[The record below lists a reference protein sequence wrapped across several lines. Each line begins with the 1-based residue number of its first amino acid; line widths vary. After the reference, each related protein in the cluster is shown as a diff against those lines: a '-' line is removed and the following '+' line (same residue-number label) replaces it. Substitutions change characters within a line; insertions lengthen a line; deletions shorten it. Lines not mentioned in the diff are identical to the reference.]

1 MDNKTAT
8 YIKTI
13 ADMRSI
19 SAAAE
24 SLGISQ
30 PALSSHLKKI
40 ESEIGTMLFDRSR
53 QPLELTEA
61 GRAYLKYLDR
71 ALSLEKEMEQ
81 TISDIEGLETGSITV
96 GGAAFFNVA
105 YLPKAVGIFA
115 GKYPGVDI
123 DIVDGN
129 VPFLAAEALKGRIDL
144 FITPS
149 ANEPDRFVYEKL
161 LDEKVYLAVPEDWDI
176 NDELSASN
184 DADTSQSGS
193 SAIAS
198 INADKFRNLCS
209 CPFIMLREGQHIGQM
224 MERLFEKYRC
234 HPEKII
240 RAEQTLTSLALT
252 MAGVGVSLITDS
264 SIRRSGLS
272 RFPKLYLADETIC
285 TRSMYVAY
293 PRNKYLSKAASE
305 FIQTLKTANA

>member
-1 MDNKTAT
+1 M
-8 YIKTI
+8 
-13 ADMRSI
+13 
-19 SAAAE
+19 
-24 SLGISQ
+24 
-30 PALSSHLKKI
+30 
-40 ESEIGTMLFDRSR
+40 
-53 QPLELTEA
+53 
-61 GRAYLKYLDR
+61 
-71 ALSLEKEMEQ
+71 
-81 TISDIEGLETGSITV
+81 
-96 GGAAFFNVA
+96 
-105 YLPKAVGIFA
+105 
-115 GKYPGVDI
+115 
-123 DIVDGN
+123 
-129 VPFLAAEALKGRIDL
+129 PFLAAEALKGRIDL

-149 ANEPDRFVYEKL
+149 ADEPDRFVYEKL

-176 NDELSASN
+176 NEELSASK

-193 SAIAS
+193 SAIAA
-198 INADKFRNLCS
+198 INADQFRSLCS

-240 RAEQTLTSLALT
+240 RAEQTLTSL
-252 MAGVGVSLITDS
+252 GVSLITDS

-305 FIQTLKTANA
+305 FIKTLKTANA